1 MQKNLLLAAIILLTS
16 LLLISFTNAK
26 NTDVKSV
33 KIVNDSSISG
43 VSEEASVIAEE
54 ANLADVLY
62 SRLNLK
68 KLGLSQETLAYAING
83 YQRLDAAGK
92 VRNPDLTI
100 IDMGQSSRKKRLYI
114 IDMENQKLVRNTFVS
129 HGKNSGLDMANSF
142 SNAVNSNKTSLGF
155 YITTNT
161 YRGKHGLSLRL
172 RGMEE
177 GFNDNA
183 EARAIVMHG
192 ANYVSA
198 GRVNTGYMGRS
209 LGCPALAQHESAEVI
224 QTVKN
229 GSVMFIYHP
238 TKKYINSSSLI
249 NG

>member
-1 MQKNLLLAAIILLTS
+1 
-16 LLLISFTNAK
+16 
-26 NTDVKSV
+26 
-33 KIVNDSSISG
+33 
-43 VSEEASVIAEE
+43 
-54 ANLADVLY
+54 
-62 SRLNLK
+62 
-68 KLGLSQETLAYAING
+68 
-83 YQRLDAAGK
+83 
-92 VRNPDLTI
+92 
-100 IDMGQSSRKKRLYI
+100 
-114 IDMENQKLVRNTFVS
+114 MENQKLVRNTFVS

>member
-1 MQKNLLLAAIILLTS
+1 MQINLLLAAIILLTS

-68 KLGLSQETLAYAING
+68 KLGLSQD
-83 YQRLDAAGK
+83 QRLDAAGK
-92 VRNPDLTI
+92 VRNPYLTI

-129 HGKNSGLDMANSF
+129 HGKNSGLDMAN
-142 SNAVNSNKTSLGF
+142 
-155 YITTNT
+155 
-161 YRGKHGLSLRL
+161 
-172 RGMEE
+172 
-177 GFNDNA
+177 
-183 EARAIVMHG
+183 
-192 ANYVSA
+192 
-198 GRVNTGYMGRS
+198 
-209 LGCPALAQHESAEVI
+209 
-224 QTVKN
+224 
-229 GSVMFIYHP
+229 
-238 TKKYINSSSLI
+238 
-249 NG
+249 